1 MQTSTIRNADLVN
14 KAQILIF
21 VLSSAAELYY
31 FGVSL
36 SSIAIATLNIVL
48 AFVLRHYILVIQK
61 DILSAKET
69 LSQTANGNYAKKLE
83 LSGTGELQEM
93 ADAYNSS
100 LAQIN
105 NFFTALQQSSQNFK
119 NESYAHVSAEGINP
133 ELEKILSFVN
143 ASADALISQNDD
155 KGHLKLAREL
165 TQQMSNGS
173 LRDLKAIQSDLS
185 TQVDKL
191 TSIDALNHENNEN
204 TQEIVTGID
213 DIVDKTA
220 EIVENISGT
229 SDIAGQLT
237 DSVEAISNVISLIKD
252 ISDQTNLLAL
262 NAAIEA
268 ARAGEHGR
276 GFAVVADEVRKLA
289 ERTQKATAEV
299 EISVHTLKQNATEID
314 EKATTSHNLTVEVE
328 GLVDSFRDKTTV
340 LNDNATTIQD
350 DNKNTLY
357 STFVILIK
365 LDHLIYKSN
374 GYRTVFM
381 DKVEASFADHHSCRL
396 GKWYEGGKGKELFG
410 HTPSFAKLAA
420 PHEAVHTNILQAVD
434 CVMNGTC
441 LMHANNVLTYFHDA
455 EEQSVH
461 VMEYLDGMLKEER
474 DSRS

>member
-14 KAQILIF
+14 KIQILIF
-21 VLSSAAELYY
+21 VLSSIAELYSL
-31 FGVSL
+31 GVSI
-36 SSIAIATLNIVL
+36 SSVSIATLNIFL

-61 DILSAKET
+61 DILTAKET
-69 LSQTANGNYAKKLE
+69 LSLTADGDYNKKLK
-83 LSGTGELQEM
+83 LSGKGELQEM

-105 NFFTALQQSSQNFK
+105 SFFTALRQSSENFK
-119 NESYAHVSAEGINP
+119 SENYTHVSAEGLNP
-133 ELEKILSFVN
+133 ELENILSFIN
-143 ASADALISQNDD
+143 ASADALNSQHDD
-155 KGHLKLAREL
+155 KGRLKLARDL

-173 LRDLKAIQSDLS
+173 LRDLKVIQNDLS

-191 TSIDALNHENNEN
+191 TSIDTLNHENNDN

-213 DIVDKTA
+213 AIVDKTA
-220 EIVENISGT
+220 DIVENISGT
-229 SDIAGQLT
+229 SEIAGQLT
-237 DSVEAISNVISLIKD
+237 ESVEAISNVISLIKD

-314 EKATTSHNLTVEVE
+314 EKATTSHTLTVEVE
-328 GLVDSFRDKTTV
+328 ELVDSFREKTTT
-340 LNDNATTIQD
+340 LNENAMTIQN

-381 DKVEASFADHHSCRL
+381 DQVEADFADHHNCRL

-410 HTPSFAKLAA
+410 HTPSFAKLAV
-420 PHEAVHTNILQAVD
+420 PHELVHTNILQAVE
-434 CVMNGTC
+434 CVVNGTC
-441 LMHANNVLTYFHDA
+441 LMHVNNVLTYFHDA
-455 EEQSVH
+455 EKQSVH

-474 DSRS
+474 EARN